1 MIEKMRTPE
10 QGEIFI
16 VGTSRSGTAMMSKIL
31 SQHPDVFVTKE
42 THYFDDLRPK
52 LSSKPPRALTPA
64 ERRRCEDYFLRL
76 GHRRYAFKGDPEKS
90 KYSRNELR
98 MIADEIGDDAD
109 AYFEAYCRLQARRA
123 GKQIWG
129 EKTPRHVFRLPEI
142 LERFPNGRVICM
154 VRDPRAVV
162 ASYRDWRKK
171 EQNVDVEHE
180 SEWLQECKRSAESY
194 NILLLSMLWRST
206 VNAAVAAQ
214 EKFGP
219 QRVHIQ
225 QYEDLV
231 STPETQIQN
240 IASWLSLDYHP
251 RMLEVPIC
259 HSSYSQDQQTKG
271 LSTEP
276 VYRWRQKLSSAE
288 IGLIQTC
295 CGQVL
300 ANVGYKS
307 EQVSTP
313 YGLLLWEWMTLPLAA
328 VRATAA
334 NRKRIGNL
342 PTYIWR
348 RLQGLSVFKKFRI
361 T

>member
-1 MIEKMRTPE
+1 MLENTQTAK
-10 QGEIFI
+10 QGMIFI

-52 LSSKPPRALTPA
+52 LSSKPPRALTPS

-90 KYSRNELR
+90 KFSRNELC
-98 MIADEIGDDAD
+98 MIADEIGADAD

-142 LERFPNGRVICM
+142 LERFPNGHVICM

-171 EQNVDVEHE
+171 EQNVDAENE
-180 SEWLQECKRSAESY
+180 SEWLLECERTAESY

-214 EKFGP
+214 KQFGP
-219 QRVHIQ
+219 QRVRIE
-225 QYEDLV
+225 QYENLV
-231 STPETQIQN
+231 STPETQIQD
-240 IASWLSLDYHP
+240 IASWLGLCYHP

-259 HSSYSQDQQTKG
+259 HSSFSQDQQAKG

-295 CGQVL
+295 CSQVL
-300 ANVGYKS
+300 TEAGYER

-313 YGLLLWEWMTLPLAA
+313 YGLLAWKWITLPFAA

-334 NRKRIGNL
+334 NRRRIGNL
-342 PTYIWR
+342 PAYIWR
-348 RLQGLSVFKKFRI
+348 RLQGLSVFKKYG
-361 T
+361 TS